1 MPVALRG
8 SALITWPLIS
18 RLLALAP
25 ENYVLM
31 NAQDAA
37 RLGLRDGDRV
47 RITSPT
53 NPEGIWDLGNGQKRP
68 MIGKVKVVQGI
79 RPGVIAFSLGHGHWA
94 YGASDVVIDG
104 VVVRG
109 DPRRAMGIHANAAM
123 RVDPVLKDVGLS
135 DLTGGS
141 AVFYETK
148 VRLVRPTLEEAR
160 TYGEGVR
167 KAALGGPEGVS
178 AEEIREKAL
187 KAARGEL
194 DPEALRREV
203 ALRLGLDPR
212 A

>member
-1 MPVALRG
+1 
-8 SALITWPLIS
+8 
-18 RLLALAP
+18 
-25 ENYVLM
+25 
-31 NAQDAA
+31 
-37 RLGLRDGDRV
+37 
-47 RITSPT
+47 
-53 NPEGIWDLGNGQKRP
+53 
-68 MIGKVKVVQGI
+68 
-79 RPGVIAFSLGHGHWA
+79 
-94 YGASDVVIDG
+94 
-104 VVVRG
+104 
-109 DPRRAMGIHANAAM
+109 M
-123 RVDPVLKDVGLS
+123 RVDPVLKDVTLS

-141 AVFYETK
+141 AVFYDSK

-167 KAALGGPEGVS
+167 RAALGGPEGVS